1 MTLVELDFSV
11 AYYDFVLVRDE
22 FDPFLS
28 LFIFAGFWASFI
40 NCYISLLYA
49 S

>member
-1 MTLVELDFSV
+1 MTLVELDFS

-28 LFIFAGFWASFI
+28 LFILAGF
-40 NCYISLLYA
+40 
-49 S
+49 